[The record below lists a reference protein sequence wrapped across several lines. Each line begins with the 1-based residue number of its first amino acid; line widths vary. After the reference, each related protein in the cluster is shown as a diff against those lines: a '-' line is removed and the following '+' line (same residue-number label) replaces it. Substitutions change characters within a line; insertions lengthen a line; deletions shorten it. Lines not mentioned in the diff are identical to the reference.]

1 MMIDISYIKK
11 GSLGGKNI
19 WLLVEDQASIMTWSY
34 FMRRKDELIEK
45 MMVFTKTL
53 KARDP
58 ENVKV
63 TRLDNGGENLGLKA
77 HLETECIN
85 TTLEFTTPE
94 TPEQN
99 GQVERSIAA
108 LWGKVRGML
117 NCSGVPQ
124 EKRQTVG

>member
-1 MMIDISYIKK
+1 
-11 GSLGGKNI
+11 
-19 WLLVEDQASIMTWSY
+19 
-34 FMRRKDELIEK
+34 

-63 TRLDNGGENLGLKA
+63 TRLDNGGENLDLKA

-108 LWGKVRGML
+108 LWGRVRAML

-124 EKRQTVG
+124 EKRQVVG